1 MFSSLLGAIL
11 LAVGGPGTRPPTPHS
26 PLTLH
31 TAQQRVCMFHRVRLI
46 VRFTRGTHTFSFFS
60 FFNHYYSC
68 SFFLFFVHNHDMVVR
83 FLFFTFTL
91 RNRSFRFNP
100 FSINEERIYSFV
112 SNTRAFRLFILY
124 SCLSLFCL
132 LYLFFRL
139 YRAIRIEWREMV
151 KERIVFRRQDQGKS
165 RDGNYFLSGRR
176 EGKSGRDQQLAGQNL
191 VISRVI
197 EQFSTC

>member
-60 FFNHYYSC
+60 FFNHYYLLFLLFF

-91 RNRSFRFNP
+91 RNRSFHFNP

-124 SCLSLFCL
+124 SCLSLSL
-132 LYLFFRL
+132 LSLVLVLSF
-139 YRAIRIEWREMV
+139 I
-151 KERIVFRRQDQGKS
+151 QGYT
-165 RDGNYFLSGRR
+165 D
-176 EGKSGRDQQLAGQNL
+176 
-191 VISRVI
+191 
-197 EQFSTC
+197 